1 MIWLI
6 KVYTSYSDLL
16 LVAGITGKVMHL
28 PSFGARCVA
37 AFGVGTMSTV
47 NGSTPWHSSNG
58 AWSSS
63 RELNGA
69 HTYMH
74 ASMC

>member
-6 KVYTSYSDLL
+6 KVWTSYSDLL
-16 LVAGITGKVMHL
+16 LVDGITGKVMHL
-28 PSFGARCVA
+28 PSSGARCVA
-37 AFGVGTMSTV
+37 TFDVGTMSMV
-47 NGSTPWHSSNG
+47 NGSAPWHSSNG

-63 RELNGA
+63 RELKGA